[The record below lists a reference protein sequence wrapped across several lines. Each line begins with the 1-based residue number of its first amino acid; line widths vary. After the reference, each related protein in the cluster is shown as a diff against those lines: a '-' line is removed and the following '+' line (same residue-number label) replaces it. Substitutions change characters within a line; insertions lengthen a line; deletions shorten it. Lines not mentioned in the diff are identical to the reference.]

1 MLRSEEVEQILREV
15 NKARDDMYDDVLRF
29 RNTKDESSRLIARMA
44 HSHLLSA
51 YLELV
56 NAIDLI
62 EELEDRE

>member
-1 MLRSEEVEQILREV
+1 
-15 NKARDDMYDDVLRF
+15 MYDDVLRF